1 MPRSAKKTVH
11 KPPLRKAKPA
21 DGPTGTARTGG
32 RVFGQPSPSPD
43 PTVFTVDHPSD
54 NPLYNL
60 VNNTLLQPVPA
71 PRAPNPSM
79 TLVDILDSASVQAI
93 QKAGRVVFHSVSDT
107 GSVNGPA
114 TQSLVADKMVADFA
128 DEQPADRPAFLFHL
142 GDVVYSFGET
152 KYYYDQFYEPYRS
165 YPGPILAAA
174 GNHDGQVYSTDT
186 AGSLDAFLRNFV
198 NAQPVKTPESGGL
211 VRTAMTQP
219 GVYFTFDVPFVT
231 IIALYS
237 NVLEDP
243 GVISSEGNSSSP
255 VGDQQLPFLQAALTQ
270 AKAARKPVILV
281 THHPP
286 YTAGA
291 VHGGSPQM
299 LADIDAVCKKAGVW
313 PHAHLSGHAHNYQ
326 RFTRT
331 INNFEIPYFVCG
343 NGGHGLSPLRA
354 KGKSIRV
361 PYQVSKQ
368 VTFENYND
376 KDYGY
381 LRVVVSAQQIRIEFH
396 AATPGPATKAP
407 VDVVTVDIASH
418 KMVAS

>member
-1 MPRSAKKTVH
+1 M
-11 KPPLRKAKPA
+11 RKAHA
-21 DGPTGTARTGG
+21 ANAPTTTAGAPG
-32 RVFGQPSPSPD
+32 RQFAQPNPSPD
-43 PTVFTVDHPSD
+43 PTVFTVDHPND

-60 VNNTLLQPVPA
+60 VNNTLLQPIPT
-71 PRAPNPSM
+71 PRTPNPSM
-79 TLVDILDSASVQAI
+79 ALADILGSTTFQAI
-93 QKAGRVVFHSVSDT
+93 QRAGQIVFHSTGDS

-142 GDVVYSFGET
+142 GDVVYSFGEA

-165 YPGPILAAA
+165 YPGPILSAA
-174 GNHDGQVYSTDT
+174 GNHDGQVYSTDS
-186 AGSLDAFLRNFV
+186 ASSLDAFLLNFV
-198 NAQPVKTPESGGL
+198 NLQPIKTPESGGL

-231 IIALYS
+231 IIVLYS

-243 GVISSEGNSSSP
+243 GVISSEGNKSSP
-255 VGDQQLPFLQAALTQ
+255 VDDQQLFFLQAALTQ
-270 AKAARKPVILV
+270 AKAAKKPVILV

-286 YTAGA
+286 YSAGS

-331 INNFEIPYFVCG
+331 INKYEIPYLVCG
-343 NGGHGLSPLRA
+343 NGGHGLSPLQA

-376 KDYGY
+376 QNYGY
-381 LRVVVSAQQIRIEFH
+381 LRVVGNAQQIRIEFH
-396 AATPGPATKAP
+396 VASSGPATKAP
-407 VDVVTVDIASH
+407 ADVVTVEIASH

>member
-1 MPRSAKKTVH
+1 MPGPTKKRTPEPPSP
-11 KPPLRKAKPA
+11 KPHPVK
-21 DGPTGTARTGG
+21 GPTGPTGAGG
-32 RVFGQPSPSPD
+32 RQFAQPKPSPD
-43 PTVFTVDHPSD
+43 PTMFTVDHPND
-54 NPLYNL
+54 DPLYKL
-60 VNNTLLQPVPA
+60 VNNTLLQPIP
-71 PRAPNPSM
+71 PPHTPNP
-79 TLVDILDSASVQAI
+79 TLTLDQILGSPTVQAI
-93 QKAGRVVFHSVSDT
+93 QHAGQIVFHSVSDT

-114 TQSLVADKMVADFA
+114 TESLVADKMVIDFA
-128 DEQPADRPAFLFHL
+128 DEHPADRPAFLFHL
-142 GDVVYSFGET
+142 GDVVYSFGEA
-152 KYYYDQFYEPYRS
+152 KYYYDQFYEPYRA
-165 YPGPILAAA
+165 YPAPILSVA

-186 AGSLDAFLRNFV
+186 ESSLDAFLRNFV
-198 NAQPVKTPESGGL
+198 SAQPVKAPESGGL

-231 IIALYS
+231 IIGLYS

-243 GVISSEGNSSSP
+243 GVVSSQGDKSSP
-255 VGDQQLPFLQAALTQ
+255 VNDQQLPFLQAALTQ
-270 AKAARKPVILV
+270 AKDAKKPVILV

-291 VHGGSPQM
+291 VHGGSPLM
-299 LADIDAVCKKAGVW
+299 LADLDSICKKTGVW

-331 INNFEIPYFVCG
+331 VNNCEIPYLVCG
-343 NGGHGLSPLRA
+343 NGGHGLSPLQA

-361 PYQVSKQ
+361 PYEVSKQ

-381 LRVVVSAQQIRIEFH
+381 LRVTVNAQQIRIEFH
-396 AATPGPATKAP
+396 VAASGPATKAP
-407 VDVVTVDIASH
+407 SDVVTVDIASH

>member
-1 MPRSAKKTVH
+1 
-11 KPPLRKAKPA
+11 
-21 DGPTGTARTGG
+21 
-32 RVFGQPSPSPD
+32 VFS
-43 PTVFTVDHPSD
+43 VDHPND
-54 NPLYNL
+54 DPLYKL
-60 VNNTLLQPVPA
+60 VNNTLLQPIPA
-71 PRAPNPSM
+71 PRTPNPIM
-79 TLVDILDSASVQAI
+79 TLADVLGSSTEQAI
-93 QKAGRVVFHSVSDT
+93 QKAGQIVFHSVSDT

-114 TQSLVADKMVADFA
+114 SQSLVADKMVADFA
-128 DEQPADRPAFLFHL
+128 DEQGADRPSFLYHL
-142 GDVVYSFGET
+142 GDVVYSFGEA

-186 AGSLDAFLRNFV
+186 AASLDAFLRNFV
-198 NAQPVKTPESGGL
+198 SAQPVKTPESGGL

-231 IIALYS
+231 IIGLYS

-243 GVISSEGNSSSP
+243 GVISSEGNKNSR
-255 VGDQQLPFLQAALTQ
+255 VDDQQLPFLQTALTH
-270 AKAARKPVILV
+270 AKAANKPVILV

-286 YTAGA
+286 FTAGS
-291 VHGGSPQM
+291 VHGGSPNM
-299 LADIDAVCKKAGVW
+299 LAEIDKVCQKVGVW

-331 INNFEIPYFVCG
+331 VNSFEIPYLVCG
-343 NGGHGLSPLRA
+343 DGGHGLSPLQL
-354 KGKSIRV
+354 KGKLIRV

-381 LRVVVSAQQIRIEFH
+381 LRVVVGAQQLRIEFH
-396 AATPGPATKAP
+396 VATPGPATKAP

>member
-1 MPRSAKKTVH
+1 MPRSTKKTAQQ
-11 KPPLRKAKPA
+11 PPLQKTHAA
-21 DGPTGTARTGG
+21 SGPTGTTASGG
-32 RVFGQPSPSPD
+32 RQFAQPNPSPD
-43 PTVFTVDHPSD
+43 PTVFTVDHPND

-60 VNNTLLQPVPA
+60 VNNTLLQAVPP
-71 PRAPNPSM
+71 PRTPNP
-79 TLVDILDSASVQAI
+79 TLTLADILGSSTVQAI
-93 QKAGRVVFHSVSDT
+93 QKTGQIVFHSAGDS

-128 DEQPADRPAFLFHL
+128 DEQLPDRPSFLFHL
-142 GDVVYSFGET
+142 GDVVYSFGEA

-165 YPGPILAAA
+165 YPAPILAAA

-198 NAQPVKTPESGGL
+198 SVQPVKTPESGGL

-243 GVISSEGNSSSP
+243 GVISSEGNKSSP
-255 VGDQQLPFLQAALTQ
+255 VDDQQLPFLQAALTQ

-299 LADIDAVCKKAGVW
+299 LADIDSVCKKVGLW
-313 PHAHLSGHAHNYQ
+313 PHAHFSGHAHNYQ

-331 INNFEIPYFVCG
+331 INNYEIPYLVCG
-343 NGGHGLSPLRA
+343 NGGHALSPLQA

-376 KDYGY
+376 QDYGY
-381 LRVVVSAQQIRIEFH
+381 LRVVVNPQQLRIEFH
-396 AATPGPATKAP
+396 EATSGTATKAP